1 MASLLHLHTN
11 AALPFGSPTSFP
23 CVDCGLLTVT
33 GEFCGGSPHTVGFN
47 GCFAT
52 NRIATDYPA
61 EQYDGMYTPLCTYC
75 ETRHDHC
82 RFCRRVSS
90 CTPPTRKH
98 HWSETHEEPPRH
110 SAEICSLP
118 NENQRLEAANEAL
131 TQKLHQAQLAERTL
145 LQTGISRETD
155 LAGLEEE
162 IRRLKLQY
170 EGSPPEEDQANSTHC
185 MICTNCTMEITI
197 RTNPVQG
204 ITMEGASLLYPKT
217 THGSN
222 DLNNS
227 NLRYWMCTPCY
238 EDQTANNQHIHLS
251 PTNSLDP
258 SRSLR
263 AIPSRAPVL
272 NSSPFCSRPATTR
285 PAIYER
291 AAFRPPLIKAHS
303 WPRLAR
309 TDELAQILTHH
320 HDEMASLSHDSALF
334 LHSALDLRE
343 TQKNELAHL
352 HQSSARWQEV
362 AQQLGAA
369 NVALMQELDQAQ
381 RSVTTRQQITM
392 EREVRPLK
400 QQIAALKQQAKNWK
414 LRYEAILYDMK
425 SSGGDRPRCT
435 ICNKVNTISTIWR
448 DTSEDTGLPA
458 TPSLPDPGEWLLAT
472 TENGH
477 FLDRW
482 MCTPCFQQ
490 AHQR

>member
-33 GEFCGGSPHTVGFN
+33 GEYCDGSPHTVGFN
-47 GCFAT
+47 GCLAT

-110 SAEICSLP
+110 NAEICSLP
-118 NENQRLEAANEAL
+118 NENQRLEAANEVL
-131 TQKLHQAQLAERTL
+131 TRKLHQAQLVERTL

-238 EDQTANNQHIHLS
+238 EDLL
-251 PTNSLDP
+251 LDGTP
-258 SRSLR
+258 YWNVNRTVR
-263 AIPSRAPVL
+263 DL
-272 NSSPFCSRPATTR
+272 NRDPG
-285 PAIYER
+285 
-291 AAFRPPLIKAHS
+291 
-303 WPRLAR
+303 
-309 TDELAQILTHH
+309 
-320 HDEMASLSHDSALF
+320 
-334 LHSALDLRE
+334 
-343 TQKNELAHL
+343 
-352 HQSSARWQEV
+352 
-362 AQQLGAA
+362 QQ
-369 NVALMQELDQAQ
+369 
-381 RSVTTRQQITM
+381 RQQPNRDPDQRRWAWLET
-392 EREVRPLK
+392 
-400 QQIAALKQQAKNWK
+400 WK
-414 LRYEAILYDMK
+414 WQRHPTRKRGGWSLQD
-425 SSGGDRPRCT
+425 SGWHLIDFS
-435 ICNKVNTISTIWR
+435 N
-448 DTSEDTGLPA
+448 
-458 TPSLPDPGEWLLAT
+458 
-472 TENGH
+472 
-477 FLDRW
+477 
-482 MCTPCFQQ
+482 
-490 AHQR
+490 